1 MAFGGRIVCQS
12 KENGQVQTISS
23 PSCDIISDFDED
35 RIVSFCRFLSLNKLE
50 KAWKIALDNSFDQ
63 KKMKA
68 LANKAMEVLDI
79 ILTMQV
85 FASIGDAGVVFSLEE
100 LRWVEDIATG
110 NKNGNLD

>member
-1 MAFGGRIVCQS
+1 
-12 KENGQVQTISS
+12 
-23 PSCDIISDFDED
+23 
-35 RIVSFCRFLSLNKLE
+35 
-50 KAWKIALDNSFDQ
+50 
-63 KKMKA
+63 MKA